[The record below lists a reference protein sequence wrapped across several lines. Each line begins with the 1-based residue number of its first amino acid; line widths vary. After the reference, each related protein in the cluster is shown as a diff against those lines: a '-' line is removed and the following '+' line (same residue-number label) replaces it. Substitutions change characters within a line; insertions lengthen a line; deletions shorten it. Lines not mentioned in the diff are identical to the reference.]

1 MFDKRWR
8 SQVERITV
16 PIGNSVGRSGI
27 SPDHLTAT
35 GLVFAAAATVAVG
48 SGHLALGTGLYVA
61 AALPDMFDGAV
72 AKATGTSSSRGAF
85 FDSVADRVTD
95 MAILGGIA
103 FFLSGRDGGR
113 AAMLPLV
120 AMAMATLVSY
130 ERARA
135 ESLGYTAKGGLM
147 ERAERTIAI
156 IAALVFPAILI
167 PVLWLMTVLT
177 AFTAVH
183 RFVKVWRQ
191 ASKPA
196 SSRPN
201 RRPRPRPRV
210 DRVTWAERAERW
222 RAWREQLA
230 TEGRL
235 RTGARRERVERRR
248 RISPRQ

>member
-1 MFDKRWR
+1 MFDGRFR
-8 SQVERITV
+8 SELERVTI
-16 PIGNSVGRSGI
+16 PVGRAVGQSGI
-27 SPDHLTAT
+27 SADHLTAT
-35 GLVFAAAATVAVG
+35 GLCFAAAATVAVG
-48 SGHLALGTGLYVA
+48 SGHLFLGAVLFTA
-61 AALPDMFDGAV
+61 AALPDMLDGAV
-72 AKATGTSSSRGAF
+72 AKANGTASPRGAF

-113 AAMLPLV
+113 AAMLPMA

-156 IAALVFPAILI
+156 IAGLVFPSVLI
-167 PVLWLMTVLT
+167 PVLWVLTVLT
-177 AFTAVH
+177 GFTAVH

-191 ASKPA
+191 A
-196 SSRPN
+196 
-201 RRPRPRPRV
+201 RV

-235 RTGARRERVERRR
+235 RPGARRERVERRR
-248 RISPRQ
+248 RITPRS